1 MISTNKFLALSLS
14 LALASVVQAHE
25 GHTHAPSTTSQAKI
39 IQLNTQ
45 PKTWLTSAGTVVRM
59 KHAEPEI
66 TQHFQTFVDSN
77 TIELRWDNEYLF
89 IESNGMPRHEMMV
102 GITAWQQQ
110 IPIPQ
115 NYTGDNAWRIPLKP
129 VPADK
134 PMSTKTGFFRG
145 AIAIA
150 VNGIPIFNPIK
161 NNGKT
166 DTKLAGELDEFGGH
180 CGRADDYHYHLPPLH
195 LEKFVG
201 SGKPIAFA
209 LDGYP
214 ILGLQS
220 TTEASQSKLDW
231 LNGHKDENGNY
242 HYHST
247 LTYPYLNGGFY
258 GEVIER
264 DGQVDP
270 QPRAEGIRP
279 ALQGLRGAEIT
290 GFKKSNDGK
299 SVSVKYILRNE
310 MRSVSYKTDDF
321 TNYEF
326 LFDNGQ
332 QGKSTE
338 TYSVR
343 SNNRGKRGQGNQDNR
358 KPQQEGQRGNKPNRR
373 EKERRGGGGKRGMAE
388 SRNGKQDQG
397 QLSPQTNDGPR
408 QPWIIVHADE
418 IDLNNDKIISRDEM
432 VAESEKAFVGYDK
445 NSDGKLTEAELSGRG
460 GSKSAMGGFLRG
472 HSQEIDRDGDGVLT
486 REEAVG
492 NARRMFEKMDGN
504 QDGMINATELAA
516 AKRSGDDKT
525 NNSNR
530 RGKQK
535 QGNAKNRDDM
545 SRVGSQQEGANQKD
559 ANQDR
564 ERNGQQKGN
573 QQRGGKNQ
581 SGSRLGG
588 YETPP
593 PANNVPKHDYN
604 ILLGRPTDTSITVSV
619 LLFDNADALI
629 SYGDSPDE
637 ISTNTKPH
645 KVVAGTPVEIEI
657 DGLKP
662 NQDYFYQLKYRN
674 AGQTQTKTSNVY
686 SFNTQ
691 RAPTSSFRF
700 TVQADSH
707 LDENTSGDVY
717 LTTLRNALRDD
728 SDFHVALGD
737 TFMTGKYVRPE
748 LAEPQYLAQRYYLG
762 SLCHS
767 TPLFFCLGNHD
778 GESSKGGRGK
788 SKSGGKNRNRDD
800 QEIVE
805 NPTRNW
811 SVDARKKYIPN
822 PFPNLK
828 DTKSFYSGNEVIVDN
843 VGQIEDYYAW
853 DWGNSLFIV
862 LDPFWYSGG
871 QSRTEGN
878 HWHQTLGD
886 AQYRW
891 LEKTLSTSKAK
902 FKFVFIHHLIGGA
915 DRNNRGGVHSAPF
928 FEWGGKELDG
938 TDTFSKNRPKWK
950 LPIHDLLV
958 KNDVSVVFHGHD
970 HLYAKEELDGIIYQ
984 AVPQPGHP
992 RFGNVRS
999 AEEYGYH
1006 GEVISSSG
1014 HLRISVSSDF
1024 ARVDYVR
1031 AYLPK
1036 DETSQRTNGEIGSS
1050 YLIE

>member
-1 MISTNKFLALSLS
+1 
-14 LALASVVQAHE
+14 
-25 GHTHAPSTTSQAKI
+25 
-39 IQLNTQ
+39 
-45 PKTWLTSAGTVVRM
+45 
-59 KHAEPEI
+59 
-66 TQHFQTFVDSN
+66 
-77 TIELRWDNEYLF
+77 
-89 IESNGMPRHEMMV
+89 
-102 GITAWQQQ
+102 
-110 IPIPQ
+110 
-115 NYTGDNAWRIPLKP
+115 
-129 VPADK
+129 
-134 PMSTKTGFFRG
+134 
-145 AIAIA
+145 
-150 VNGIPIFNPIK
+150 
-161 NNGKT
+161 
-166 DTKLAGELDEFGGH
+166 
-180 CGRADDYHYHLPPLH
+180 
-195 LEKFVG
+195 
-201 SGKPIAFA
+201 
-209 LDGYP
+209 
-214 ILGLQS
+214 
-220 TTEASQSKLDW
+220 
-231 LNGHKDENGNY
+231 
-242 HYHST
+242 
-247 LTYPYLNGGFY
+247 
-258 GEVIER
+258 
-264 DGQVDP
+264 
-270 QPRAEGIRP
+270 
-279 ALQGLRGAEIT
+279 
-290 GFKKSNDGK
+290 
-299 SVSVKYILRNE
+299 
-310 MRSVSYKTDDF
+310 
-321 TNYEF
+321 
-326 LFDNGQ
+326 
-332 QGKSTE
+332 
-338 TYSVR
+338 
-343 SNNRGKRGQGNQDNR
+343 
-358 KPQQEGQRGNKPNRR
+358 
-373 EKERRGGGGKRGMAE
+373 
-388 SRNGKQDQG
+388 
-397 QLSPQTNDGPR
+397 
-408 QPWIIVHADE
+408 
-418 IDLNNDKIISRDEM
+418 
-432 VAESEKAFVGYDK
+432 
-445 NSDGKLTEAELSGRG
+445 
-460 GSKSAMGGFLRG
+460 
-472 HSQEIDRDGDGVLT
+472 
-486 REEAVG
+486 
-492 NARRMFEKMDGN
+492 
-504 QDGMINATELAA
+504 
-516 AKRSGDDKT
+516 
-525 NNSNR
+525 
-530 RGKQK
+530 
-535 QGNAKNRDDM
+535 M

-564 ERNGQQKGN
+564 GRNGQQKGN

-805 NPTRNW
+805 NPIRNW

-1036 DETSQRTNGEIGSS
+1036 DETNQRTNGEIGSS